1 MEKIIFF
8 GLVIPIFLFVFY
20 LGGRAIMTGFSA
32 KSANR
37 SQSELDFNE
46 KETLENSPKDNKDIA
61 SELDKLNELLKRGA
75 LTQDEFETAKNK
87 ILND

>member
-32 KSANR
+32 KSSNR
-37 SQSELDFNE
+37 SQSEIDLDE
-46 KETLENSPKDNKDIA
+46 KEVLEDSPKDNKDIA
-61 SELDKLNELLKRGA
+61 SELNKLNELLKSGA
-75 LTQDEFETAKNK
+75 LTQEEFEKAKNK